1 MRTRD
6 QILTKP
12 LALVT
17 VVALAAAAAGCG
29 EVTVE
34 TGRTIAV
41 EDLEASLEE
50 DLANTT
56 GEQIE
61 SVDCPGEEVEAEE
74 GAETECTLTLPDGQ
88 SGAVQ
93 VTFTDD
99 EGNFDY
105 RVPRGEFK

>member
-1 MRTRD
+1 VIRSNLL
-6 QILTKP
+6 IP
-12 LALVT
+12 IAVAVLALGAV
-17 VVALAAAAAGCG
+17 AGCG
-29 EVTVE
+29 EVTVS
-34 TGRTIAV
+34 TSRTLPV
-41 EDLEASLEE
+41 EDLEAALEE

-61 SVDCPGEEVEAEE
+61 SVDCPGEEVESEE
-74 GAETECTLTLPDGQ
+74 GAEIECTLTLPDGQ

-105 RVPRGEFK
+105 EVPAGEFK